1 MVKALIQPT
10 AETYTE
16 YLHFANER
24 DLGFEIID
32 FALPAVIN
40 SEYEN
45 VIKHYESR
53 PEGEKRLFISQHG
66 AALDIYINSRDKL
79 IREVSEKR
87 IHNNLEISE
96 RLKLPFTVFHSG
108 FIPLIGQKSYYE
120 NWVKSHVEFWSDANK
135 HFKTSILL
143 ENLWDPSPDNLKE
156 VMDQLNPNSANVCFD
171 TGHHNIFS
179 KATLREWFKALGKRI
194 PYIHMNDNLGDV
206 DSELPAGKGS
216 VNWLEFNDVVNEFCD
231 KPIVVFEVS
240 SLENI
245 AHSIYFLEKNRIYPY
260 N

>member
-1 MVKALIQPT
+1 MVRALIQPT
-10 AETYTE
+10 AETYNE

-32 FALPAVIN
+32 FALTDVIN
-40 SEYEN
+40 SEYKD
-45 VIKHYESR
+45 VIEHYESK
-53 PEGEKRLFISQHG
+53 PDGEKRLFISQHG
-66 AALDIYINSRDKL
+66 AFLDIYINSRDRL

-87 IHNNLEISE
+87 IFDNLQISE

-108 FIPLIGQKSYYE
+108 FIPLIGQRSYYE
-120 NWVKSHVEFWSDANK
+120 NWVNRHIEFWSGVNK
-135 HFKTSILL
+135 QFKTCILL
-143 ENLWDPSPDNLKE
+143 ENLWDPSPNNLLE
-156 VMDQLNPNSANVCFD
+156 VMEQLNPNSANICFD

-179 KATLREWFKALGKRI
+179 KATLRKWFKALGKRI

-206 DSELPAGKGS
+206 DSELPAGNGS

-231 KPIVVFEVS
+231 KPIIVFEVGN
-240 SLENI
+240 LERI
-245 AHSIYFLEKNRIYPY
+245 AQTIYYLEKNRIYPY